1 MSEEQKQDTNVD
13 AQVQATEKEA
23 RLLGWVPKEDFRDG
37 DAWVDAETFVKRGK
51 EINPILRKNN
61 EILLKKLETATQEIA
76 EVKKAAKEFEKFQK
90 EQADRKVK
98 EITNQLE
105 VLKQSRKDAITSGDG
120 EAVVAIEEQ
129 MDELKAEKQ
138 TTLEEAKAPVEEP
151 QAKTQVLDPLVVA
164 WMDKNEWFGVDRTL
178 TVLANEVGAQLN
190 QKNPNLRGEAFFEAL
205 DEALVA
211 EFPEKFGKKERA
223 NPIEGTTKGSNRPV
237 GGSAKSYKNLPADA
251 KQACDRFVRQGF
263 MTQEDYVRDYD
274 WS

>member
-1 MSEEQKQDTNVD
+1 MSDEQDVNVE
-13 AQVQATEKEA
+13 AQTKATEKEA

-61 EILLKKLETATQEIA
+61 EILLKKLEQATGEIA

-90 EQADRKVK
+90 DQAERKVK
-98 EITNQLE
+98 EITNQLA
-105 VLKQSRKDAITSGDG
+105 VLKESRKDAITSGDG

-138 TTLEEAKAPVEEP
+138 TTLEETKAPVVEP

-164 WMDKNEWFGVDRTL
+164 WMDKNEWFGVDRKL
-178 TVLANEVGAQLN
+178 TVLANEVGAELN
-190 QKNPNLRGEAFFEAL
+190 QKNPNLRGEAFFDAL
-205 DEALVA
+205 DDALVA

-223 NPIEGTTKGSNRPV
+223 NPVEGTTKGSSRPTS
-237 GGSAKSYKNLPADA
+237 GSAKSYKNLPSDA
-251 KQACDRFVRQGF
+251 KAACDRFVKQGF
-263 MTQEDYVRDYD
+263 MTQDQYVADYD